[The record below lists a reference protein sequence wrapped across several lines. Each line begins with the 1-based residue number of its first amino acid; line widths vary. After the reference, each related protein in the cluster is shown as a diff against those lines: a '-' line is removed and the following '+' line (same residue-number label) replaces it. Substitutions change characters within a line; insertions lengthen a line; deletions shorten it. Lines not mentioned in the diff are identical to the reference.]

1 MPPRTVIIGAGFAAR
16 VVHLPGFAA
25 AGHQVAA
32 ICDVNEAP
40 ARALAAQYNIPKVYS
55 NWREMIDAEK
65 PDSVSVCLPNALH
78 KEPTLYALERGSN
91 VLCEKPL
98 AISVTE
104 ASEMFD
110 AARSAGK
117 TLMAAQMWR
126 FDARSRAVKRC
137 LDAGDLGEVYYG
149 EATALRRMGIPTWG
163 VFHQK
168 QFSHGGAL
176 LDIGVHMLD
185 LAMWLMGNPS
195 PVRVSATAAAKFGKR
210 PEIAKML
217 RSAWDPAKFDVE
229 DFAVALVHFSN
240 GASLLLRT
248 SWAAH
253 IDQEAFSVRVLGTEA
268 GLTTVPP
275 VIYRNHEGM
284 TIDQK
289 INVGEAPAQ
298 NRQMAHWLRVIEGKE
313 APLVE
318 PVETLNVQKIID
330 AAYRSAAEG
339 AEVTIGE

>member
-1 MPPRTVIIGAGFAAR
+1 MPPRSVIIGAGFAAR
-16 VVHLPGFAA
+16 VVHLPGFTA

-32 ICDVNEAP
+32 ICDVNEEP
-40 ARALAAQYNIPKVYS
+40 ARRLAAQHNIPKVYAD
-55 NWREMIDAEK
+55 WREMIDTEK
-65 PDSVSVCLPNALH
+65 PDSVSVCLPNSLH
-78 KEPTLYALERGSN
+78 KEPVLYALERGAH

-98 AISVTE
+98 AISVSD

-110 AARSAGK
+110 AARRAGRV
-117 TLMAAQMWR
+117 LMAAQMWR

-137 LDAGDLGEVYYG
+137 IDAGDLGPIYYG

-163 VFHQK
+163 VFHQS

-195 PVRVSATAAAKFGKR
+195 PVRVSAVAAAHFGRR

-217 RSAWDPAKFDVE
+217 RNAWDPAKFDVE
-229 DFAVALVHFSN
+229 DFAVALVHLSN
-240 GASLLLRT
+240 GGSLLLRT

-253 IDQEAFSVRVLGTEA
+253 IDQETFSVRVLGA
-268 GLTTVPP
+268 DGGCTTIPP

-284 TIDQK
+284 TVDQRL
-289 INVGEAPAQ
+289 NVFESPAQ
-298 NRQMAHWLRVIEGKE
+298 NRQMSHWLRVVEGKE
-313 APLVE
+313 EPLVQ
-318 PVETLNVQKIID
+318 PVETLNVQRIIE
-330 AAYRSAAEG
+330 AAYGSAADG
-339 AEVTIGE
+339 AEVRIGG

>member
-1 MPPRTVIIGAGFAAR
+1 MPPKTVIIGAGFAAR

-32 ICDVNEAP
+32 ICDINEAP
-40 ARALAAQYNIPKVYS
+40 AQKLAAQYGIPKVYA
-55 NWREMIDAEK
+55 NWRDMIDEEK
-65 PDSVSVCLPNALH
+65 PDAVSVCLPNSLH
-78 KEPTLYALERGSN
+78 KEPVLYAFEHGAH

-98 AISVTE
+98 AINVTE
-104 ASEMFD
+104 ANEMFD

-117 TLMAAQMWR
+117 VLMAAQMWR

-137 LDAGDLGEVYYG
+137 IDAGDLGDVYYG

-163 VFHQK
+163 VFHQS

-185 LAMWLMGNPS
+185 LAVWLMGNPAA
-195 PVRVSATAAAKFGKR
+195 VRVSATAAAKFGKR

-217 RSAWDPAKFDVE
+217 RNAWDPAKFDVE
-229 DFAVALVHFSN
+229 DFAVALVHFAN
-240 GASLLLRT
+240 GGSMLLRT

-253 IDQEAFSVRVLGTEA
+253 IEQETFSVRVLGTEA
-268 GLTTVPP
+268 GCTTIPP
-275 VIYRNHEGM
+275 VVYRNHEGM

-289 INVGEAPAQ
+289 INVVEAPAQ
-298 NRQMAHWLRVIEGKE
+298 NRQMAHWLRVVEGKE
-313 APLVE
+313 EPLVQ

-339 AEVTIGE
+339 HEVTIGE